1 MNPQPTES
9 TCTLITTIFIIGVII
24 SAFKAYVSTDSI
36 KINDMYDIG
45 YARES
50 NNFAPLISYTVTYK
64 KPEYRYVPPKITPTN
79 NATATTVINDQAT
92 PKQKTQLETK
102 TKQIER
108 LVYTPL
114 QQDCYDALI
123 GLKMTKKEAKFVV
136 NNTFNKHD
144 INTIQEFLSLAFIR
158 PKS

>member
-1 MNPQPTES
+1 MNPQPPES
-9 TCTLITTIFIIGVII
+9 TCVLITIIFILGVAV
-24 SAFKAYVSTDSI
+24 SAFKAHTSTTSM

-45 YARES
+45 HIRES

-64 KPEYRYVPPKITPTN
+64 QPQQPQQRQHVQAPVIVPKTKPVTAQIPKPKTKPET
-79 NATATTVINDQAT
+79 Q
-92 PKQKTQLETK
+92 PKQV
-102 TKQIER
+102 ER

-144 INTIQEFLSLAFIR
+144 INTIQEFLALAFIR
-158 PKS
+158 S